1 MPGRPWL
8 SEEIASVRGR
18 PARGWRL
25 AAPPTGTPRR
35 PRAEYVVVDELEEGV
50 AAVVCEPWPELDRR
64 GRLCFPRPDLR
75 LGAEVDPAAL
85 QLLLASRTPLAS
97 LAPGQRPAFAARPLR
112 AGDVFCA
119 VVDRKALA
127 ADPGAVT
134 EWLGVPV
141 IDVSAQA
148 REAAKAQY
156 YAAVGPVLTGDELD
170 GLAADFFDEHG
181 GQAQG

>member
-8 SEEIASVRGR
+8 SEEIASARG
-18 PARGWRL
+18 PAREWQL
-25 AAPPTGTPRR
+25 AAPPKGTPRKPR
-35 PRAEYVVVDELEEGV
+35 PEYVVVDELEEGV
-50 AAVVCEPWPELDRR
+50 AVVVCEPWPALDRR
-64 GRLCFPRPDLR
+64 GRLRFPRPDLR
-75 LGAEVDPAAL
+75 LSAEVDPAAL
-85 QLLLASRTPLAS
+85 QLLLASRAPLANLS
-97 LAPGQRPAFAARPLR
+97 REQRSAFAARPVR

-127 ADPGAVT
+127 AEPGAVT
-134 EWLGVPV
+134 AWLGGPP

-156 YAAVGPVLTGDELD
+156 YAAVGPVLKGDELN
-170 GLAADFFDEHG
+170 GLAADFFDERD